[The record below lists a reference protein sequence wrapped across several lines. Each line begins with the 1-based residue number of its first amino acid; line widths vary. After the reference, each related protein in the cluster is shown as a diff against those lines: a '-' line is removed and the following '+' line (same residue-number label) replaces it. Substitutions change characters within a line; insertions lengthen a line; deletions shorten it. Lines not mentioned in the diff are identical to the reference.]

1 MHQVRLISI
10 GGLSGLIFLYVIVAI
25 NAIILAKKN
34 CVVLQLVTIRELV
47 ENIQLNLPRTMVS
60 MRYSLILKGLQ
71 N

>member
-34 CVVLQLVTIRELV
+34 WVIIRELV
-47 ENIQLNLPRTMVS
+47 ENTQLNSPRTMVF